1 MAYHLACSFSLLNDY
16 FMMKPNGSLKHAEF
30 TSDLLEIN
38 LINDKMESR
47 GKVISK
53 SWKFYSKKDAII
65 VNIISVKRINSSYIS
80 TALWMIKGSSESIIF
95 FERLSNI
102 SSLFNT
108 YSNNGS
114 FSMCSCCFS
123 DGDERSQDRHSVTI
137 VTFLY

>member
-16 FMMKPNGSLKHAEF
+16 FMIKPNGSLKHAEF
-30 TSDLLEIN
+30 TFDLLEIN

-53 SWKFYSKKDAII
+53 SWEFYSKKDAII
-65 VNIISVKRINSSYIS
+65 VNIIFVKRINSSYIS

-95 FERLSNI
+95 LKD
-102 SSLFNT
+102 T

-114 FSMCSCCFS
+114 FSMYSCCFS

-137 VTFLY
+137 LSTPCCDYTKN

>member
-16 FMMKPNGSLKHAEF
+16 FMMKPNESLKHAGF

-53 SWKFYSKKDAII
+53 SWEFYSKKDAII

-80 TALWMIKGSSESIIF
+80 TALWMIKGFSESIIF
-95 FERLSNI
+95 FESCW
-102 SSLFNT
+102 NT
-108 YSNNGS
+108 LTAITGPSPCAHVAS
-114 FSMCSCCFS
+114 VMVMRDLKIDIQS
-123 DGDERSQDRHSVTI
+123 RS
-137 VTFLY
+137 